1 MKKTILV
8 LSLAVLSSPSF
19 SADLLAAWRAAQ
31 QYDASFLAARYAQV
45 AGSEKTNQGQ
55 ALLLPSV
62 TLGGNTT
69 YSNTEFSP
77 GKSSALIGDT
87 QSNGQTYGY
96 SVTATQ
102 PIYRVD
108 AFASADQLKQQA
120 KLADVQFRVAEQDL
134 ILRVAKA
141 YFEVLAADEKVVLAD
156 AERKAVGEQLAFA
169 KKAFEVG
176 VATIADTDEA
186 QAGYDSI
193 IAFEIQAKN
202 DLQVKRNIFTL
213 LTGIDAKS
221 IARLSETIEPTE
233 VEPNDIS
240 VWLKKSSDTSLNISS
255 QLLQLDIA
263 TREVDKFRFESSPKV
278 DLVANFGQNWD
289 TSGISR
295 SGGLD
300 ETRKGT
306 IALQLSIP
314 LYTGGRRSSEL
325 REAAAKQSEQRETV
339 EATRRNTEQSTT
351 QAFLGVNAGA
361 AQISALEQVL
371 KSSKSLLAS
380 SKLGRDVGVR
390 TTVDVLNAEQ
400 KLFNTR
406 YDLTVARYTYLYTRL
421 QLAAIVGD
429 LDEKDLRAVNRW
441 LVN

>member
-1 MKKTILV
+1 MKKTIFAF
-8 LSLAVLSSPSF
+8 SLAVLSGSSF
-19 SADLLAAWRAAQ
+19 AADLLAAWRAAQ
-31 QYDASFLAARYAQV
+31 QYDASFLAARYAQT
-45 AGSEKTNQGQ
+45 AGSEKANQGQ

-77 GKSSALIGDT
+77 GKSSALIKDT
-87 QSNGQTYGY
+87 QSSGQGYGY

-102 PIYRVD
+102 PVYRVD

-141 YFEVLAADEKVVLAD
+141 YFEVLAADEKVALAN
-156 AERKAVGEQLAFA
+156 AEKKAVGEQLAFA

-186 QAGYDSI
+186 QAAYDSI
-193 IAFEIQAKN
+193 IAYEIQAKN
-202 DLQVKRNIFTL
+202 DLQVRRNVFSL
-213 LTGIDAKS
+213 LTAVDAES
-221 IARLSETIEPTE
+221 LARLSEIIEPTQ
-233 VEPNDIS
+233 VEPNDLS

-263 TREVDKFRFESSPKV
+263 TREVDKYRFESSPKV
-278 DLVANFGQNWD
+278 DLVANYGQNWD
-289 TSGISR
+289 SSGISR

-300 ETRKGT
+300 QTNKGAIT
-306 IALQLSIP
+306 LQLSIP

-325 REAAAKQSEQRETV
+325 REAAAKQSEQRETL
-339 EATRRNTEQSTT
+339 EAARRNTEQLTT

-361 AQISALEQVL
+361 AQIMALEQVL

-390 TTVDVLNAEQ
+390 TTVDVLNAEK

-421 QLAAIVGD
+421 QLAAVVGD
-429 LDEKDLRAVNRW
+429 LGEKDLRLVNRW

>member
-1 MKKTILV
+1 MKKTILAF
-8 LSLAVLSSPSF
+8 SLAVLSSSSF
-19 SADLLAAWRAAQ
+19 AADLLAAWRAAQ
-31 QYDASFLAARYAQV
+31 LHDASFLAARYAQT
-45 AGSEKTNQGQ
+45 AGSEKANQGQ

-62 TLGGNTT
+62 ALGGNTT

-77 GKSSALIGDT
+77 GKTSASMNDT
-87 QSNGQTYGY
+87 QSNGQGYGY
-96 SVTATQ
+96 SITATQ
-102 PIYRVD
+102 PVYRVD

-141 YFEVLAADEKVVLAD
+141 YFEVLAADEKVALAN
-156 AERKAVGEQLAFA
+156 AEKKAVGEQLAFA

-186 QAGYDSI
+186 QAAYDSI
-193 IAFEIQAKN
+193 VAYEIQAKN
-202 DLQVKRNIFTL
+202 DLQVRRNVFTL
-213 LTGIDAKS
+213 LTGVNAES
-221 IARLSETIEPTE
+221 IARLSETIEPTQ
-233 VEPNDIS
+233 VEPNDLL

-263 TREVDKFRFESSPKV
+263 SREVDKYRLESSPKI
-278 DLVANFGQNWD
+278 DLVANYGQNWD
-289 TSGISR
+289 SSGISR
-295 SGGLD
+295 SGGRD
-300 ETRKGT
+300 QTNKGAIT
-306 IALQLSIP
+306 LQLSIP

-325 REAAAKQSEQRETV
+325 REAAAKQLEQRETL
-339 EATRRNTEQSTT
+339 EATRRNTEQLTT

-390 TTVDVLNAEQ
+390 TTVDVLNAEK

-421 QLAAIVGD
+421 QLAAVVGD
-429 LDEKDLRAVNRW
+429 LDEKDLRLVNRW